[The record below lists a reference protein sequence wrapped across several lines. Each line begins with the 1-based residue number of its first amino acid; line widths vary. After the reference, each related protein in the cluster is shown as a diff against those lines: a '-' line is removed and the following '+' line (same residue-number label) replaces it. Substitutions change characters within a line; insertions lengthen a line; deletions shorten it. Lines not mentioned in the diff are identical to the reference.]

1 MRRRRRLEGGPRDGL
16 RSRPVPAPTIDVW
29 IDYSSPFAY
38 LGSTQIERVAR
49 AEGTT
54 VRYRLFLLGALFR
67 AIGTPLVPIAAMPE
81 AKRRLVRLDLERWA
95 DVWGVPFRFATRFPL
110 RTVDALRLT
119 LLAPEERRAPLV
131 HALMRATWA
140 DDRDPSEPAV
150 LADACSAAGVEPA
163 LALRTGD
170 AKAALVAET
179 EAARALGLC
188 GAPTFVVDG
197 QLFWGQDRLDHV
209 ARAVRGWRVEAGHIN
224 LPQGDPT

>member
-1 MRRRRRLEGGPRDGL
+1 M
-16 RSRPVPAPTIDVW
+16 PAPIIDAW

-49 AEGTT
+49 EAGAAG
-54 VRYRLFLLGALFR
+54 VRFRPFLLGGLFKT
-67 AIGTPLVPIAAMPE
+67 IGTPLVPIAAMPE
-81 AKRRLVRLDLERWA
+81 AKRRLVLLDLERWA

-140 DDRDPSEPAV
+140 EDRDPADRAV
-150 LADACSAAGVEPA
+150 LVGACEEAGLDPS

-170 AKAALVAET
+170 ARAALVAET
-179 EAARALGLC
+179 DAARDLGLC
-188 GAPTFVVDG
+188 GAPTFVVNG

-209 ARAVRGWRVEAGHIN
+209 ARAVRGWRVEPRRIT
-224 LPQGDPT
+224 LPQGDPS

>member
-1 MRRRRRLEGGPRDGL
+1 M
-16 RSRPVPAPTIDVW
+16 PVPAPIVEAW

-49 AEGTT
+49 EAGAAG
-54 VRYRLFLLGALFR
+54 VRFRPFLLGGLFR
-67 AIGTPLVPIAAMPE
+67 TIGTPLVPIAAMPE
-81 AKRRLVRLDLERWA
+81 AKRRLHLLDLERWA
-95 DVWGVPFRFATRFPL
+95 DVWGVPFRFASRFPL

-140 DDRDPSEPAV
+140 EDRDPADRAV
-150 LADACSAAGVEPA
+150 LAAACAEAGIDAA
-163 LALRTGD
+163 LALRTGE

-179 EAARALGLC
+179 EEAVRLGLC

-197 QLFWGQDRLDHV
+197 QLFWGQDRLEHV
-209 ARAVRGWRVEAGHIN
+209 ALGVRGWRVEPRHAN